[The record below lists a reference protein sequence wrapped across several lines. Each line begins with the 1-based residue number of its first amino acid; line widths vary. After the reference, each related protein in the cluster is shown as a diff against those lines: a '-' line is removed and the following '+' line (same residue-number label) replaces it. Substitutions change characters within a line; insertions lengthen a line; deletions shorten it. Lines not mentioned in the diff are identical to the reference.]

1 MQKLVIFTCENI
13 PINNSNNN
21 NNKQYLI
28 ILSPYGAFQ
37 G

>member
-1 MQKLVIFTCENI
+1 MQKLVILTCENI